1 MRANAAPSDQVV
13 LGYSDRGKPVYL
25 EEPGSDITKS
35 IRELA
40 TRLTGVSGK
49 KREGDEQPADDKS
62 KKRRLFART

>member
-1 MRANAAPSDQVV
+1 MSLN
-13 LGYSDRGKPVYL
+13 RGKPVYL
-25 EEPGSDITKS
+25 EEPNSDITKS

-49 KREGDEQPADDKS
+49 KREGDEQADDKS